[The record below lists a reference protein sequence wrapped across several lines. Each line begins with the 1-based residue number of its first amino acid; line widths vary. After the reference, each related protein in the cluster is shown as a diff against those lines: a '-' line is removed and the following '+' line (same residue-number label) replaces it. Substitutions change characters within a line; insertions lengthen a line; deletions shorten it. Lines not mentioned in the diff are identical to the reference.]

1 MPDDRRA
8 LGAWGE
14 RLAEEHLRA
23 LGFRI
28 LARNL
33 RIGRNEL
40 DLVAIEKRTL
50 CFVEVRT
57 RRSTRFGTPEE
68 SVNRT
73 KQRHLI
79 RAAREALRSQRWP
92 RHWRVRFDVVA
103 VDATV
108 EPPRLEL
115 IRNAFGA

>member
-33 RIGRNEL
+33 RVGRNEL
-40 DLVAIEKRTL
+40 DLVAIERQTL

-57 RRSTRFGTPEE
+57 RRSTRFGTPQE
-68 SVNRT
+68 SVNRK
-73 KQRHLI
+73 KQRHLV
-79 RAAREALRSQRWP
+79 RAAQEALRSQRWP
-92 RHWRVRFDVVA
+92 RHGGVRFDVVA
-103 VDATV
+103 VDAAV

-115 IRNAFGA
+115 IRNAFSA